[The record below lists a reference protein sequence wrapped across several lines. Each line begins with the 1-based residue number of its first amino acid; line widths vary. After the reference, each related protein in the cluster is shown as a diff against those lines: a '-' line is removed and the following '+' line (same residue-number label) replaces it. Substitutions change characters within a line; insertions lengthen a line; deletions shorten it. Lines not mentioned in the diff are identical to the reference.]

1 MRSMSCEASAGS
13 ASQTLEWFAL
23 FVRTGK
29 EHEVAGI
36 LEKKGIESYLP
47 VRPAHSARSKR
58 REALFPS
65 YCFCRLDLGDRT
77 SMVITTPWVY
87 GFVSSASRSL
97 RIPDQDIDG
106 IKRMQSQDLAIE
118 VISSQELCAG
128 GRMVRI
134 CGGPFKG
141 LRGRV
146 VQRRG
151 QDRFALDV
159 AAVQQ
164 SLVVEV
170 ERSLLT
176 LE

>member
-1 MRSMSCEASAGS
+1 MNSLSCEAS
-13 ASQTLEWFAL
+13 TLEWFAL
-23 FVRTGK
+23 YVRTGK
-29 EHEVAGI
+29 EHDVAGI
-36 LEKKGIESYLP
+36 LERKGIEAYLP
-47 VRPAHSARSKR
+47 VRRARSARAKR
-58 REALFPS
+58 KEALFPS
-65 YCFCRLDLGDRT
+65 YCFCRVDLGDRS

-87 GFVSSASRSL
+87 GFVSSANRSV
-97 RIPDQDIDG
+97 RIPDREIEG
-106 IKRMQSQDLAIE
+106 IKRMQSQDQAIE
-118 VISSQELCAG
+118 VIDSRELCAG

-151 QDRFALDV
+151 QDRFALDIE
-159 AAVQQ
+159 AVQQ